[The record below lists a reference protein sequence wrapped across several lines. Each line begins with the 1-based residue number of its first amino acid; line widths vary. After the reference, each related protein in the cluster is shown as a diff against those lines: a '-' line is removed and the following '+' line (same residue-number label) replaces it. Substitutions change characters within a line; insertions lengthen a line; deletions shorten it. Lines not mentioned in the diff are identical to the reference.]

1 MNEIMTNEILPDRP
15 LKEKTSIT
23 LDADVMR
30 QIKILAYED
39 DRNFSQYVNLIL
51 KEWLKQHN

>member
-1 MNEIMTNEILPDRP
+1 MNEIPERP

-23 LDADVMR
+23 LDADVLK
-30 QIKILAYED
+30 QIKIMAYED

-51 KEWLKQHN
+51 KEWIRKHE

>member
-1 MNEIMTNEILPDRP
+1 MGTGIDRP

-23 LDADVMR
+23 LDADIMQR
-30 QIKILAYED
+30 IKVLAYED

-51 KEWLKQHN
+51 KEWLREHDKK